1 MGGHQKKN
9 NYLVSVNCFHEKKK
23 NRKIFLLGR
32 KKIIVAVLNAINM
45 QQKCKLNI
53 DFQLIKAININHAKL
68 RKIS

>member
-1 MGGHQKKN
+1 MGGHQKKD
-9 NYLVSVNCFHEKKK
+9 NYLVSVNCFHEKKWK
-23 NRKIFLLGR
+23 KIARK